1 MYVEAYRIMKADSF
15 LITKLGKFELQV
27 IWWAVKNKVLSRDVA
42 LQVANLATKVKEFN
56 TILFK
61 ILAYSYEQFQDKEV
75 LSSLCGLLIKGN
87 KIATRY
93 FDWYSLGVERDIQ
106 ITRLYEYYMYSIPMS
121 YEGNIP
127 RPVLMYFGYNNT
139 LDYKKSALLYERVIK
154 QRDVLPEL
162 FQNYRRFIEEF
173 MLEQLMLKRNNEKL
187 AFIYDT
193 MLSLN
198 IITPDLAKAIS
209 GIIFGCELY
218 CKNSKIKSVA
228 VIHTHLNNE
237 KIYPIVDNKAYINIF
252 TKDYAISFLDNEGN
266 RYLLSV
272 DYQLKNLMDE
282 AFYVKKCY
290 EKSTDSID
298 VKFNICQNLI
308 DSNNITQ
315 EHLELLLELIREPNI
330 KESYKVII
338 RNTIIKYCFDH
349 HDDDNLIDY
358 VTTLD
363 LGQIDSIQRSKA
375 IEFFIMKGLYDKAF
389 EEISQYGYE
398 EIGVKQLVKLTSRLI
413 YQHDF
418 EEDEILLSMSRHVF
432 HHKKYDEIILK
443 YLVENFSGAVNEMRS
458 IWSSAYKFDIDSYEI
473 AERLILQVLFTSSY
487 VEEIDEI
494 FEYYYLRGS
503 RFHIAQAF
511 LTYQAYSY
519 LVFDKKV
526 GNTIFKY
533 IAREQQNEG
542 LQNDTCKLAM
552 LKHYADK
559 KSLTTKEEEY
569 VVTTLKE
576 FIDKEM
582 YFKFYEQFGERILKP
597 YCYEGKYMVEFKTDK
612 DKSVF
617 IHFIQEDFTGEGE
630 YRIEEM
636 KQTYPGIYNKIFTLF
651 YGDKVQYYITEVSD
665 TDNLVKNNII
675 AKNEI
680 DLNSAQSRYNLLN
693 DMTVALEVQDDKTLL
708 ELMKKYAV
716 SSQAVEKLFKS
727 I

>member
-1 MYVEAYRIMKADSF
+1 
-15 LITKLGKFELQV
+15 
-27 IWWAVKNKVLSRDVA
+27 
-42 LQVANLATKVKEFN
+42 
-56 TILFK
+56 
-61 ILAYSYEQFQDKEV
+61 
-75 LSSLCGLLIKGN
+75 
-87 KIATRY
+87 
-93 FDWYSLGVERDIQ
+93 
-106 ITRLYEYYMYSIPMS
+106 
-121 YEGNIP
+121 
-127 RPVLMYFGYNNT
+127 
-139 LDYKKSALLYERVIK
+139 
-154 QRDVLPEL
+154 
-162 FQNYRRFIEEF
+162 
-173 MLEQLMLKRNNEKL
+173 
-187 AFIYDT
+187 
-193 MLSLN
+193 
-198 IITPDLAKAIS
+198 
-209 GIIFGCELY
+209 
-218 CKNSKIKSVA
+218 
-228 VIHTHLNNE
+228 
-237 KIYPIVDNKAYINIF
+237 
-252 TKDYAISFLDNEGN
+252 
-266 RYLLSV
+266 
-272 DYQLKNLMDE
+272 
-282 AFYVKKCY
+282 
-290 EKSTDSID
+290 
-298 VKFNICQNLI
+298 LI